1 MKKKKKGI
9 SYNLKKN
16 LKVFIDGTSI
26 VDATMT
32 QELTSM
38 VRQYSYIGKSSYS
51 GDSYFDGNISDFRIY
66 STALSAED
74 IKQLYESK
82 ARIDKNGNVYCNQ
95 FIESSD
101 MGNSNVDKKGI
112 LHTNNFIEIK
122 SEEKCRIFKQDI
134 QSNEIIEI

>member
-1 MKKKKKGI
+1 M
-9 SYNLKKN
+9 
-16 LKVFIDGTSI
+16 
-26 VDATMT
+26 
-32 QELTSM
+32 
-38 VRQYSYIGKSSYS
+38 
-51 GDSYFDGNISDFRIY
+51 SDFRIY

-82 ARIDKNGNVYCNQ
+82 VRIDKNGNVYCNQ
-95 FIESSD
+95 FVESSD

-112 LHTNNFIEIK
+112 LHTNSLIEIK